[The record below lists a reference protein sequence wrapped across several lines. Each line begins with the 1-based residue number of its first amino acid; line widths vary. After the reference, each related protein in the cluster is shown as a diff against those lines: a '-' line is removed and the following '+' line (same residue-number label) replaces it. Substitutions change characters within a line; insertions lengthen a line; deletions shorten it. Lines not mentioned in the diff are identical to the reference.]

1 MKSLSRI
8 LLRYLWY
15 SLWMLLITLA
25 LNMFLYVLFGFQ
37 TVRSTNRSTTAIRN
51 ISEELDRTDGTVC
64 L

>member
-37 TVRSTNRSTTAIRN
+37 TVQQF
-51 ISEELDRTDGTVC
+51 C
-64 L
+64 